1 VPVVV
6 TPVSKA
12 SPLPVGT
19 DRRDRETTARL
30 IQAQAPMR
38 TVSVPGL
45 PAISAPT
52 GLHEGDRGLKYGH
65 AVPVAAEPL
74 WTASRSMS
82 TSIVRRLCVKSPAS
96 TYAWARQVGVI

>member
-1 VPVVV
+1 MAIVV

-12 SPLPVGT
+12 SPFPVGT

-30 IQAQAPMR
+30 IQAQAPLL

-52 GLHEGDRGLKYGH
+52 AFMRVTEVLSTAIRCPSPRNRYG
-65 AVPVAAEPL
+65 PPPG
-74 WTASRSMS
+74 R
-82 TSIVRRLCVKSPAS
+82 
-96 TYAWARQVGVI
+96 